1 MRIHSS
7 STNLNSAI
15 FSCTLLDMVF
25 KKGCNL
31 EKQREERGTPDLHL
45 YQMSDRGSS
54 CCEIQ
59 ATLKIVGDPVTKRLE
74 HCTLGGESSLR
85 LGHSVVFLGK
95 THYPPSVPLHP
106 GV

>member
-25 KKGCNL
+25 KEGCNL

-54 CCEIQ
+54 TE
-59 ATLKIVGDPVTKRLE
+59 
-74 HCTLGGESSLR
+74 LGVE
-85 LGHSVVFLGK
+85 VVVVVK
-95 THYPPSVPLHP
+95 YM
-106 GV
+106 